1 MRRKARLIP
10 VLLAVAVVVAH
21 VDCARRPRTLDG
33 QLRRIM
39 ARYKV
44 VGMSVA
50 VVKGDALVYSGS
62 YGTRDVARRLPVDGR
77 TVYRI
82 ASISKSVTTTALLIL
97 CERGALR
104 LEDDVNAYLGFSL
117 RNPRFP
123 EDPITFEKLLSHTSS
138 LRDGTGYD
146 AFLEANYNRVPP
158 TALRSLL
165 APGGEFFTSDMFDAS
180 RPPSAGHFHYANVNF
195 GVIGTLVERISGTR
209 FDIFCRE
216 NIFRPL
222 GLAASFN
229 VQDLP
234 DINDVAALYRKEKR
248 RWTAQADHYGGV
260 KPAPRQIGD
269 YEIGTNGV
277 IFGPQGGV
285 RIGANDLAR
294 FMIML
299 KNGGQVGG
307 VRILN
312 SATVERMI
320 APAWTFDGSN
330 GEDESG
336 VFRAYGLGI
345 QRTEVLLPGETLTGH
360 SGNAYGL
367 ISGMYFTRSGGY
379 GVVFITNGGV
389 WGREDRGWLGIEK
402 DVVKACVGRLAD
414 LPVGPAA
421 D

>member
-1 MRRKARLIP
+1 MRRQARLTP
-10 VLLAVAVVVAH
+10 VLLALAVVFAH
-21 VDCARRPRTLDG
+21 VDCARKPRTLDG

-39 ARYKV
+39 ARHKV

-50 VVKGDALVYSGS
+50 VVKGDALAFSGS
-62 YGTRDVARRLPVDGR
+62 YGTRDVARRLPVDGD

-82 ASISKSVTTTALLIL
+82 ASISKTFTTAALMIL
-97 CERGALR
+97 YERGAFR

-117 RNPRFP
+117 RNPLSP

-158 TALRSLL
+158 PALRSLL
-165 APGGEFFTSDMFDAS
+165 APGGEFFSSDMFDAS

-195 GVIGTLVERISGTR
+195 GIIGTLVERISGTR
-209 FDIFCRE
+209 FDVFCGE

-234 DINDVAALYRKEKR
+234 DINDVAALYRRVKR
-248 RWTAQADHYGGV
+248 RWTPQADSYGGV
-260 KPAPRQIGD
+260 KPAPRQLGD
-269 YEIGTNGV
+269 YVVGTNGV

-285 RIGANDLAR
+285 RIGAKGLAR

-312 SATVERMI
+312 EATIERML

-345 QRTEVLLPGETLTGH
+345 QRTEVLLPGEALTGH

-367 ISGMYFTRSGGY
+367 ISGMYLSRSGDY

-414 LPVGPAA
+414 LPAGPAG